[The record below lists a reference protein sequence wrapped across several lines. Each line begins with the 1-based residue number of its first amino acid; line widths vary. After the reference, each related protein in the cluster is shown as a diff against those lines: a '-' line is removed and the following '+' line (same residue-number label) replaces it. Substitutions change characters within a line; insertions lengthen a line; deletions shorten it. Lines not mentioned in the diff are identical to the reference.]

1 MHLPSFYLGRWSG
14 SGQTPAGE
22 PTLYDPADLTTH
34 AVVVG
39 MTGSG
44 KTGLL
49 ISLLEEA
56 ARQGTPAVIIDPK
69 GDLTNLLLHFPELRP
84 ADFEPWI
91 DPEAARRQNL
101 SPAELAGK
109 TAARWQEGLAEW
121 NLGQE
126 QIAELAE
133 KVDYTIY
140 TPGSTAGVPVNLL
153 SSFEAPRI
161 GWDEHREVLRERI
174 SSTVTALL
182 GLVGVGDID
191 PLRSREHI
199 LLANL
204 LENAWSQGQSL
215 DLTELILQV
224 QNPPIE
230 RLGAFPL
237 DRFFPEKDR
246 FELAL
251 LLNNFL
257 AAPSFQTWLEGQP
270 LDLPAM
276 LHSPQGKPR
285 FSIFYLAHLSETER
299 MFFVTLL
306 LAAVETWMRAQ
317 RGTSGLRALLAFDE
331 IVGYLPPVA
340 NPPSRPV
347 LLRLLKQARAFGLGI
362 VLATQNPSDL
372 NYKALSNAGTWFIG
386 RLQTEQDKN
395 RLLDGLQSLET
406 GIDRAAFDRMI
417 AALRPRLFLLHNV
430 HQSGPQVF
438 HTRWTLNYLAGP
450 LTRAQ
455 IPPLRDRFAQPPAVT
470 PAPQPA
476 AHIYESTAAAAPQRV
491 EPVSA
496 PKPGTLPTSPLAAP
510 TPAPAHPQPARVQTP
525 APAARRAEHFA
536 ATRPPIP
543 DGVSEFFHPQM
554 ISLNKALSA
563 VGVAFAGPLEPLGV
577 VFRAG
582 IAAQAEVHYL
592 SRRYNLNF
600 TRRAAALIPAPPRGG
615 PAARAEWDV
624 FAHEPFDPR
633 LLSPQPLTEGRY
645 APLPAEWAAPRALNA
660 LQKDF
665 VDWVYRTG
673 KASIRANEVFKVY
686 APPDMPDHEFRR
698 QLDDAL
704 RAGLESELAKIAA
717 GFDQKLETL
726 KRRIERQK
734 DMVDRR
740 EDEVDHRRAEQS
752 GADFELITSL
762 FTRRKRSLSSS
773 LTKRRLTHQARAG
786 LDEARQNLENLKQEW
801 NKLLDQRQFEIQ
813 RVTAEWQER
822 AAQVTEIPLTPYK
835 KDIFVQTF
843 GLIWLPYYQVQ
854 GRDGVFEAPA
864 F

>member
-22 PTLYDPADLTTH
+22 PTLYAPADLTTH

-101 SPAELAGK
+101 TPAELAEK

-121 NLGQE
+121 NLGPA

-161 GWDEHREVLRERI
+161 GWDEHREALRERI

-182 GLVGVGDID
+182 GLVGVDDID

-204 LENAWSQGQSL
+204 LENAWSQGKSL

-251 LLNNFL
+251 RLNNFL

-317 RGTSGLRALLAFDE
+317 RGASGLRALLAFDE

-340 NPPSRPV
+340 NPPSRPA

-430 HQSGPQVF
+430 HQSGPQIF
-438 HTRWTLNYLAGP
+438 NTRWTLNYLAGP

-455 IPPLRDRFAQPPAVT
+455 IPALRDRFAQPPAPAVT

-476 AHIYESTAAAAPQRV
+476 AHIYESAVEAMPNPV
-491 EPVSA
+491 EPASDR
-496 PKPGTLPTSPLAAP
+496 KPGTQPTAPLAAP
-510 TPAPAHPQPARVQTP
+510 TPAQVSAP
-525 APAARRAEHFA
+525 APAARHAGDFS
-536 ATRPPIP
+536 ATRPPVP

-563 VGVAFAGPLEPLGV
+563 VGVTFAGPLEPLGV

-600 TRRAAALIPAPPRGG
+600 TRRAAALVPAPQDWQT
-615 PAARAEWDV
+615 ARAAWEV

-645 APLPAEWAAPRALNA
+645 APLPAEWATPRAFNA
-660 LQKDF
+660 LKNDF
-665 VDWVYRTG
+665 VDWIFRTG
-673 KASIRANEVFKVY
+673 RVNIRANEAFKVY
-686 APPDMPDHEFRR
+686 APPDMPDQQFHRL
-698 QLDDAL
+698 LDDAL

-734 DMVDRR
+734 DLVERR
-740 EDEVDHRRAEQS
+740 EDEVDHRRAEQT

-773 LTKRRLTHQARAG
+773 ITKRRLTNQARAG

-801 NKLLDQRQFEIQ
+801 NRLLDQRQLEIQ
-813 RVTAEWQER
+813 RVTAEWQAR